1 MSDGFLDRWARK
13 KTLQTEISQRA
24 RDASK
29 VGPHQSL
36 SADNGQT
43 LEASQNAVQ
52 SADNSGLTTGEGTAS
67 PSDQASSLTM
77 ADVEAVPV
85 GGDVSRFMGLDV
97 PDNIRSAALKRLFSA
112 PEYNVRSQ
120 MDVYWEDYS
129 NLPKLSQDE
138 IRSLTQSESLFLF
151 KDPPWKDE
159 QVDGGDR
166 ESTDPAQVTAS
177 QLDSSESVMP
187 AVPCDPQ
194 PEDVAVG
201 SGHQDPANHMGSP
214 VQTRP
219 TEDPHH
225 GESCCPE
232 GVPTK
237 GSS

>member
-24 RDASK
+24 LDASK
-29 VGPHQSL
+29 VGPNQSL
-36 SADNGQT
+36 STDHGQT
-43 LEASQNAVQ
+43 LEASHNAVQ
-52 SADNSGLTTGEGTAS
+52 SADNSALTKGEGSAAS
-67 PSDQASSLTM
+67 PDQASSLTM

-159 QVDGGDR
+159 QVDGDDR
-166 ESTDPAQVTAS
+166 ESTDRAPPTTGP
-177 QLDSSESVMP
+177 LDSSESIVP

-194 PEDVAVG
+194 PEDSVG
-201 SGHQDPANHMGSP
+201 ASGHQDPTNLMGSP

-219 TEDPHH
+219 TGDSEH
-225 GESCCPE
+225 GESPCPE
-232 GVPTK
+232 GVPNK
-237 GSS
+237 GSP